1 MRVKI
6 FIIIVILPFLFSSC
20 APSRIFLDTKLPF
33 QVQDLNKQ
41 MHKKNV
47 EITPMNGDRFTG
59 KNVHLSEDSL
69 FYSTS
74 GNQFS
79 VSISKIKSITTSPK
93 FSLYSIFPLMMI
105 GSGIYLATSW
115 NSAKTWEGLY
125 NRFYGGIALI
135 GFGSLF
141 YVAGNAYVTHI
152 YYFDHEN

>member
-1 MRVKI
+1 
-6 FIIIVILPFLFSSC
+6 
-20 APSRIFLDTKLPF
+20 
-33 QVQDLNKQ
+33 

-105 GSGIYLATSW
+105 GSGIYLISNW
-115 NSAKTWEGLY
+115 NSAKSFYGAFG
-125 NRFYGGIALI
+125 RFYGGIAI
-135 GFGSLF
+135 VFFGSLF
-141 YVAGNAYVTHI
+141 YVAGNSNVTHI
-152 YYFDHEN
+152 YYFHHEN